1 VGRNTDNEMAFQQGS
16 PKDFSRLERRRMKLA
31 VPASSLAGETRVA
44 IVPEV
49 VAKLKKI
56 GIDVLVQAGAGL
68 QAGFPDDQYTAAGA
82 TISADASDLFSQADI
97 VVMIQPPSVEEVAH
111 LRANTVLIAMLNPLV
126 RHDLAKELA
135 SRGLTA
141 FAMELVPRITRAQ
154 SMDVLSSMSSLA
166 GYKAVLMGANQLG
179 RIFPMMMTAAGT
191 ITPAKVLV
199 LGAGVAGLQAIATA
213 KRLGAVV
220 EAFDVRPVVKE
231 QVESLGARFVVVEAP
246 AEDAQDKGGY
256 AKEMSEAYK
265 LKQREVIAK
274 HVRENDVVISTAL
287 IPGKPAP
294 KLITADMVPQMRPG
308 SVIVDLAAEAGGNCE
323 LTQPGDTILA
333 HNVFIM
339 GPPNLPATVPYH
351 ASQMFAR
358 NVTTFLQHLVK
369 NGVMQIQLDDEIT
382 RDTLVSYKGETIS
395 PRLRQVLGMP
405 PLEQSQPAAK
415 TQPIPIPV

>member
-1 VGRNTDNEMAFQQGS
+1 
-16 PKDFSRLERRRMKLA
+16 MKLA
-31 VPASSLAGETRVA
+31 VPASTQPGETRVA

-49 VAKLKKI
+49 IAKLKKI
-56 GIDVLVQAGAGL
+56 GIDVIVQKDAGL
-68 QAGFPDDQYTAAGA
+68 QAGFPDDQYTSAGA
-82 TISADASDLFSQADI
+82 NLAADPAAMISQADI
-97 VVMIQPPSVEEVAH
+97 VVMIQPPNAQDISA
-111 LRANTVLIAMLNPLV
+111 LRPESVLIAMLNPLV
-126 RHDLAKELA
+126 NLEMVRDLA
-135 SRGLTA
+135 RRDLTV
-141 FAMELVPRITRAQ
+141 FAMELIPRITRAQ

-166 GYKAVLMGANQLG
+166 GYKAVLMGASQLG

-213 KRLGAVV
+213 RRLGAVV

-231 QVESLGARFVVVEAP
+231 QVESLGARFVVVDAP

-265 LKQREVIAK
+265 QRQREVIAK

-294 KLITADMVPQMRPG
+294 KLITADMVPHMRPG

-323 LTQPGDTILA
+323 YTQAGQTVIA

-339 GPPNLPATVPYH
+339 GPANLPATVPYH
-351 ASQMFAR
+351 ASQLFAR
-358 NVTTFLQHLVK
+358 NVTSLLQHLVK
-369 NGVMQIQLDDEIT
+369 NGAIQINTDDEIT
-382 RDTLVSYKGETIS
+382 RDTLVSYHENIIS
-395 PRLRQVLGMP
+395 PRLRQILGMP
-405 PLEQSQPAAK
+405 PLETPAAAK
-415 TQPIPIPV
+415 PQPVGSA